1 MSSFDDDDELANA
14 LELGDAAAEQAY
26 SDRFGQRLIAF
37 ALSRDFSLH
46 DAENLAQ
53 ETLLRGWRR
62 MPSFTRGRDMMGWL
76 AGIEHNLMLEEWERQ
91 REQAIVGIPGSIPNP
106 QKSRFTPTPE
116 DLERLTLIQLHLTY
130 LKNKNYADA
139 VRLFYRDELSHE
151 AIAKKLGLASADVA
165 REYVRR
171 GLLELKKLI
180 AVPLPDEPNPR
191 GQ

>member
-1 MSSFDDDDELANA
+1 MSSFEDDDELANA
-14 LELGDAAAEQAY
+14 LELGDATAEQAY

-37 ALSRDFSLH
+37 AMSRNFSLQ
-46 DAENLAQ
+46 DAEDLAQ

-76 AGIEHNLMLEEWERQ
+76 AGIEHNLMLEEWERR
-91 REQAIVGIPGSIPNP
+91 REKSAVAIPDSTPNP
-106 QKSRFTPTPE
+106 QKARFIPTPE
-116 DLERLTLIQLHLTY
+116 DLERLTLIQLHLMY
-130 LKNKNYADA
+130 LNNKKHAEA

-151 AIAKKLGLASADVA
+151 AIARKLELGSANVA

-180 AVPLPDEPNPR
+180 DTPLPDEPNPR